1 MRLRS
6 WRDYQRYGRRR
17 RIVRRLSAVTGL
29 GLALL
34 ALAGLA
40 ATMRDDRPGA
50 GGAFLGQP
58 RTAAPAVEAAPDP
71 ASEFRLDPSDLA
83 AIEVVDGAA
92 VVALPDGHRARLTLD
107 PDLQER
113 LEKILARARPIA
125 GAIVMLDPRDGRVLG
140 LASTAR
146 DRALGVIALRSEFPA
161 ASLFKLVTA
170 AAGLEAGTVTPATKI
185 YTVGGG
191 LRRLRPEHVRDNPDR
206 ERWVMTMEQALARSN
221 NPVLAKVAV
230 KRVGADRLAAAAEA
244 FAFNRQIPFELPL
257 GVSRASVPDDP
268 FGLGKTGAGFGEV
281 TISPLHAA
289 LISAAIA
296 NEGHMPRPWIVE
308 SVVDAKGRVVY
319 EARPEVLVRTMRAQ
333 TASAL
338 AGMMVDTV
346 TQGTSRRA
354 FRDSRAARRGE
365 IAGKTGSLNGNNP
378 RGHYDWFTGFA
389 PVDDPEVAVAAL
401 LVNGDLW
408 YLKGSGA
415 AREALEAFW
424 QTRR

>member
-17 RIVRRLSAVTGL
+17 RLVRRLSAVTGL
-29 GLALL
+29 GFALL

-40 ATMRDDRPGA
+40 ATMRDDRSGS
-50 GGAFLGQP
+50 AFVGQP
-58 RTAAPAVEAAPDP
+58 RPVAPAVESAAPNP
-71 ASEFRLDPSDLA
+71 ASELRLDPSDLA

-92 VVALPDGHRARLTLD
+92 VIPLPDGHVARLTLD
-107 PDLQER
+107 PVLQER
-113 LEKILARARPIA
+113 LEKILARAKPIA

-185 YTVGGG
+185 HTVGGG
-191 LRRLRPEHVRDNPDR
+191 LRRLRPEHVRDNPGR
-206 ERWVMTMEQALARSN
+206 EHWAMTIKQALARSD

-230 KRVGADRLAAAAEA
+230 KRVGADRLAATAEA
-244 FAFNRQIPFELPL
+244 FAFNRQIPFEIPL
-257 GVSRASVPDDP
+257 GVSRANVPDDP

-289 LISAAIA
+289 LLSAAIA
-296 NEGHMPRPWIVE
+296 NGGHMPRPWIVE

-319 EARPEVLVRTMRAQ
+319 EARPEVLVRTMQAK

-354 FRDSRAARRGE
+354 FRGSEAARRGE
-365 IAGKTGSLNGNNP
+365 IAGKTGSLYGHNP

-389 PVDDPEVAVAAL
+389 PVDEPEIAVAAL

-415 AREALEAFW
+415 ARAALEAFW